1 MFEETLIETENTT
14 QQPKPTKKQY
24 KKKFPNGRD
33 IKAYNKLYYE
43 KHETHI
49 LCNLCNCPVI
59 QHGLLAHQKTKR
71 CKNIH
76 TKNQK

>member
-33 IKAYNKLYYE
+33 IKAYNNKLY
-43 KHETHI
+43 
-49 LCNLCNCPVI
+49 
-59 QHGLLAHQKTKR
+59 
-71 CKNIH
+71 
-76 TKNQK
+76 